1 MSEQA
6 VIETGG
12 KQYLVKK
19 GDKLS
24 IEKIVSESKKIDFEP
39 MLIINSDHSAEVG
52 KPFIVGKKVR
62 AEIIE
67 EAVKDNKVTS
77 IRFKAKKRVKVVRG
91 HRQVKSIIEV
101 LDIK

>member
-1 MSEQA
+1 MSVQA

-24 IEKIVSESKKIDFEP
+24 IEKIVSENKKIDFQP
-39 MLIINSDHSAEVG
+39 MLIINSDHSTEVG
-52 KPFIVGKKVR
+52 KPFIVGKKVT

-67 EAVKDNKVTS
+67 EAVKDDKVTS

-91 HRQVKSIIEV
+91 HRQIKSIIEV